1 MLTLST
7 AQLSAISFPT
17 TESPSSRSDSSP
29 YMSLGSTRKRP
40 SSMTQPA
47 RSMSTSSRQSIGYP
61 HHNPLRKQTV
71 EMDDDE
77 KARMLLGRS
86 LD

>member
-1 MLTLST
+1 MPF
-7 AQLSAISFPT
+7 AHEQFSAISFPT
-17 TESPSSRSDSSP
+17 TESRSDSSP
-29 YMSLGSTRKRP
+29 YTSLGSTRRRR
-40 SSMTQPA
+40 SSMNQPA
-47 RSMSTSSRQSIGYP
+47 RSMSGSSRQSIGYP
-61 HHNPLRKQTV
+61 HHTALRKQTV